1 MILIDRTETD
11 PYFNIAAEEYVL
23 KEFTE
28 DVFMLWVNSPAVIIG
43 KHQVAAAEADMIYTY
58 KKNIPLIR
66 RITGGGTVYH
76 DEGNLNYSLLVS
88 GEKGKLVDY
97 EKYSGSV
104 IRALATQELIAS
116 LQGKSNLAI
125 KGLKFSGNAEHVFRN
140 RVLHHGTILF
150 NSDLER
156 LRKCIRPAHNNYSDK
171 AIRSVDSS
179 IANITD
185 HLPEKMSMDKFRKI
199 LLNQIKLDFPGI
211 AGYSFSMEDKQ
222 KIRKL
227 VHDKYSSPDWNFGY
241 SPKYSLSKEIIFMKE
256 KYRIDLQTEKGMIRE
271 IIFSK
276 NGSKVFTG
284 ISRHLKNVLHHPKT
298 IKDVFLSISFAMET
312 DHANPDELIA
322 ALF

>member
-23 KEFTE
+23 KEFAE
-28 DVFMLWVNSPAVIIG
+28 DVFMLWVNSPSVIIG
-43 KHQVAAAEADMIYTY
+43 KHQVAAAEADIFYTY

-66 RITGGGTVYH
+66 RISGGGTVYH

-97 EKYSGSV
+97 KKYSGSV

-116 LQGKSNLAI
+116 LQGKTNLAI
-125 KGLKFSGNAEHVFRN
+125 NGLKFSGSAEHVFRK

-150 NSDLER
+150 NSDLEK

-171 AIRSVDSS
+171 AIRSTDSS

-185 HLPEKMSMDKFRKI
+185 HLPGKMKLDTFRKI
-199 LLNQIKLDFPGI
+199 LINQIKIDFPGI
-211 AGYSFSMEDKQ
+211 TGYSFSMEDKQ

-227 VHDKYSSPDWNFGY
+227 VYDKYSSPDWNFGY
-241 SPKYSLSKEIIFMKE
+241 SPKYSLSKEITFRKE
-256 KYRIDLQTEKGMIRE
+256 KYRIDLRTENGLIRE
-271 IIFSK
+271 VLFSTK
-276 NGSKVFTG
+276 GSEVFTG
-284 ISRHLKNVLHHPKT
+284 ISHHLKNVLHHPKT
-298 IKDVFLSISFAMET
+298 IKDVFLSINFAMET
-312 DHANPDELIA
+312 DHANLDELIA

>member
-23 KEFTE
+23 KEFAE
-28 DVFMLWVNSPAVIIG
+28 DVFMLWVSSPSVIIG

-66 RITGGGTVYH
+66 RISGGGTVYH
-76 DEGNLNYSLLVS
+76 DEGNLNYSLVVN

-97 EKYSGSV
+97 KKYSGSV
-104 IRALATQELIAS
+104 IRALATQQLIAS
-116 LQGKSNLAI
+116 LQGKTNLAI
-125 KGLKFSGNAEHVFRN
+125 NGLKFSGSAEHVFRN

-150 NSDLER
+150 SSNLER
-156 LRKCIRPAHNNYSDK
+156 LRKCIRPAHSNYSDK
-171 AIRSVDSS
+171 AIRSAESS

-185 HLPEKMSMDKFRKI
+185 HLPEKMNLDKFRKI
-199 LLNQIKLDFPGI
+199 LINQIKLDFPGI

-241 SPKYSLSKEIIFMKE
+241 SPKYSLSNEITFREE
-256 KYRIDLQTEKGMIRE
+256 KYRIDLRTENGLIRE
-271 IIFSK
+271 IRFSNK
-276 NGSKVFTG
+276 GSEVFTRL
-284 ISRHLKNVLHHPKT
+284 SRHLKNVLHHPKT
-298 IKDVFLSISFAMET
+298 IKDVFLSINFAMGT
-312 DHANPDELIA
+312 DHSNPDELIA